1 MADSVATPRSGPP
14 PPDGRSL
21 SGPHLPRMREACP
34 GLPGSPT
41 RCPVPPR
48 SGAEKPSAN
57 DCAKRGQ
64 AITFGCAKRGTF
76 VASMEPTA
84 PSSAPFLSEGRPGS
98 SGRIRTLHGGED
110 GMQINRFASQSQ
122 PQNATR
128 SAERRRSLGSESD
141 RHSAASREVTAS
153 HRASQFLGKV
163 STLVPQRRS
172 AAMGPAGPP
181 RGLAVRFSSR
191 APVGLAQGQT
201 LPEGDAPRGAPNC
214 DNPSTAVGVD
224 GVTCMRLKTRSSS
237 SRYGKPRHLGP
248 SLTAPRERS
257 PFQRQ

>member
-1 MADSVATPRSGPP
+1 
-14 PPDGRSL
+14 
-21 SGPHLPRMREACP
+21 
-34 GLPGSPT
+34 
-41 RCPVPPR
+41 
-48 SGAEKPSAN
+48 
-57 DCAKRGQ
+57 
-64 AITFGCAKRGTF
+64 
-76 VASMEPTA
+76 MEPIA

-214 DNPSTAVGVD
+214 DNPPTAVGVD
-224 GVTCMRLKTRSSS
+224 GVTYTYEPQVHFCTHGRVCTPQPTPQLSRGGSLRILRSAERL
-237 SRYGKPRHLGP
+237 PPALFEQVH
-248 SLTAPRERS
+248 APADHGADL
-257 PFQRQ
+257 